1 MATLE
6 SPQTGPK
13 RLFLL
18 DTMAL
23 AYRAFYAFFSN
34 PRINSDGANTSPVY
48 GFTTTLLHL
57 IREYSLEYC
66 AIVLDKSGKTFR
78 NDLYADYKA
87 NRKPMPEAIA
97 ANLPLI
103 RQIARSLSIPV
114 VERSGFEADDVIG
127 TLARK
132 AEAAGAQVSIVSSD
146 KDFNQL
152 LSERIQI
159 LKPGRGSQ
167 PFAVITQ
174 KDFEQKYGLSPG
186 QFIDVLALCGDSSDN
201 VPGARGIGEKTAITL
216 LKQYETLENTLAN
229 ADNIRYKRPREG
241 LKANPDLVR
250 LSKDLVTIRTDLDV
264 PLSWEDLRRGPIHA
278 REVLRTFASLEFTTL
293 TSRLRNETDPVY
305 GSEPESESEVATEYG
320 TYDPDLIS
328 YRTID
333 SKVALVQLERNA
345 RRFKQLAL
353 YAVFTEGTPIES
365 EWLGLAVSWLKNA
378 AWYIP
383 IPMPDGTPAAVV
395 LRILAPLMANPNLE
409 KVGHGLKPWLMK
421 LRRENVQFEGPVFDT
436 EVAHY
441 LLSPD
446 QTHQLPAVTRQ
457 YLHYAA
463 TSWIELIGTG
473 RGKKTIRSIEGDAVR
488 VLACERADCALKLRD
503 KLDGDLKGKGLY
515 RIAAEMEFPLVGI
528 LAHMEANGVLMDV
541 EVLNGIEP
549 QLEEEISNLEREI
562 HELAGGPFNIGSSK
576 QVAEVLFDRLRLPAR
591 EKSAS
596 GRRSTREEVLLRL
609 VTDHDAAIAGLIVD
623 WRKATRLKSTNID
636 GLRKYARPDT
646 SRVHTVF
653 SQTTAATGRLA
664 SSDPA
669 LQNIPVRQ
677 ATGRNLRSA
686 FVAPAG
692 WLLLS
697 ADYSQIELRI
707 LAHMS
712 ADEGLI
718 NIFASGRDP
727 HTETAARI
735 YGIPGVEVSRSQR
748 SRAKAV
754 NYGIPYGLSATNLAR
769 QLRCSRQEAG
779 ELMRIYHQSLP
790 GIRPFLKQQV
800 QKARDSGYAMT
811 LWGRRRY
818 LPDLNS
824 RNSMVRAAAE
834 RIAINM
840 PIQGTQADMIKAASV
855 AIDGRLKHEGLRTR
869 AVLQVH
875 DELVFE
881 VPEYETDRAREIV
894 FEAMTSALTLS
905 VPVEVEIHLGANW
918 LEVH

>member
-1 MATLE
+1 MASIE
-6 SPQTGPK
+6 FPQTGER

-34 PRINSDGANTSPVY
+34 PRINSEGANTSPVY

-57 IREYSLEYC
+57 IRDYGLEFG
-66 AIVLDKSGKTFR
+66 AIVLDKSEKTFR

-97 ANLPLI
+97 DNLPLI
-103 RQIARSLSIPV
+103 RKVAKSLSIPV
-114 VERSGFEADDVIG
+114 VESSGFEADDVIG

-132 AEAAGAQVSIVSSD
+132 AEAAGAQVSIVSPD

-152 LSERIQI
+152 LSERILI
-159 LKPGRGSQ
+159 LKPGKGSQ
-167 PFAVITQ
+167 PFSVITQ
-174 KDFEQKYGLSPG
+174 KDFEQKYGLFPG
-186 QFIDVLALCGDSSDN
+186 QFIDVLALWGDSSDN
-201 VPGARGIGEKTAITL
+201 VPGAPGIGEKTAINL
-216 LKQYETLENTLAN
+216 LKQYKTLENILAN

-264 PLSWEDLRRGPIHA
+264 SLNWEDMRRAPIHA
-278 REVLRTFASLEFTTL
+278 RGVLRAFAALEFTTL

-305 GSEPESESEVATEYG
+305 GSEPEPESEVAADHN
-320 TYDPDLIS
+320 TYDPDLMN
-328 YRTID
+328 YRMVNTRA
-333 SKVALVQLERNA
+333 ALVQLERNV
-345 RRFKQLAL
+345 RRSKHIAV
-353 YAVFTEGTPIES
+353 YAVFSEGTPIEA
-365 EWLGLAVSWLKNA
+365 EWLGLAVSWLENA

-383 IPMPDGTPAAVV
+383 IPMPDGTPASEV
-395 LRILAPLMANPNLE
+395 LRILAPLMANSNME
-409 KVGHGLKPWLMK
+409 KIGHGIKPWLMK
-421 LRRENVQFEGPVFDT
+421 LRRENAHFAGPVFDT

-446 QTHQLPAVTRQ
+446 QTHQLPPVARQ

-463 TSWIELIGTG
+463 TPWIELIGTG
-473 RGKKTIRSIEGDAVR
+473 RQKKTVRSIEADAIR
-488 VLACERADCALKLRD
+488 VLACERADCALKLRNE
-503 KLDGDLKGKGLY
+503 LAGELKDKGLD
-515 RIAAEMEFPLVGI
+515 RIAAEMEFPLVAI
-528 LAHMEANGVLMDV
+528 LAHMEANGVLLDV

-549 QLEEEISNLEREI
+549 QLEEEIAKLEREI
-562 HELAGGPFNIGSSK
+562 YELAGAPFKIGSPK
-576 QVAEVLFDRLRLPAR
+576 QLAEVLFDRLGLPAK

-596 GRRSTREEVLLRL
+596 GNRSTREEVLLRL
-609 VTDHDAAIAGLIVD
+609 VTDHDAKIAGLIVD
-623 WRKATRLKSTNID
+623 WRKAARLKSTNID

-677 ATGRNLRSA
+677 ATGRTVRSA
-686 FVAPAG
+686 FVAPKG

-735 YGIPGVEVSRSQR
+735 FGIPGAEVSRSQR

-769 QLRCSRQEAG
+769 QLRCPRTEATA
-779 ELMRIYHQSLP
+779 LMKIYHQSLP
-790 GIRPFLKQQV
+790 GIRPFLKRQV
-800 QKARDSGYAMT
+800 QKARDNGYATT

-824 RNSMVRAAAE
+824 RNGMVRAAAE

-855 AIDGRLKHEGLRTR
+855 AVDERLKHEGLRTR

-881 VPEYETDRAREIV
+881 VPEYETDRAQEIV
-894 FEAMTSALTLS
+894 FEAMTSALKLN
-905 VPVEVEIHLGANW
+905 VPVEVEIHLGNNW